1 MPSWASRITRHFW
14 ATRCG
19 VVPERT
25 NDSSCLL
32 AASSTERAAAGA
44 NMPRLNHGQ
53 LILSIVMWDGTLARG
68 ATFLRF
74 CFQRLPPIPHVR
86 FELKPKSRKL
96 SLNVGVKSACE
107 DCKNETRRSVSALDF
122 CGRMHI
128 VLGVFIRR

>member
-1 MPSWASRITRHFW
+1 MK
-14 ATRCG
+14 
-19 VVPERT
+19 T
-25 NDSSCLL
+25 NVFAQFPGSSTVEHS
-32 AASSTERAAAGA
+32 AVNRRVASS
-44 NMPRLNHGQ
+44 N
-53 LILSIVMWDGTLARG
+53 LARG

-96 SLNVGVKSACE
+96 SLNVSVKSACE

-128 VLGVFIRR
+128 VLCVFIRR